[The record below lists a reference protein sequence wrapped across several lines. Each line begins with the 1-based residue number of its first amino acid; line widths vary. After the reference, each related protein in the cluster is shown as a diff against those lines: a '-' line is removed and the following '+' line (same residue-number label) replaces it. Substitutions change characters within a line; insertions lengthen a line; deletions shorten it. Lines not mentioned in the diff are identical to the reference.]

1 MTYDKEKLLKMLSN
15 APLYI
20 FHEGKNDEFLNCM
33 DYNFHNHYNYAH
45 GATKLVIIPIDQEE
59 DYVIKIP
66 YTGSYYYES
75 GYYTSYTILPSQS
88 EYCDFVAAGEPNYW
102 DYCAREAERYI
113 LALQKNLSKYQCLV
127 LMDAGSSLS
136 RFAMFL
142 LRGANQ
148 VQFLV
153 RLNDNNVRNH
163 FKTLFIMKKIEGIAI
178 NRSNSSRIVDLSALK
193 ESGKSR
199 DNLILLKN
207 DLITIPED
215 MEIRVDSFTPK
226 GGQSTDYYLITIKV
240 NDTIYDATMTSFR
253 RSKNVTDEELEK
265 ALASEPNR
273 MLFNL
278 GDDEQRAVYLRGK
291 TFKVVN
297 VVRLKSRWDD
307 GRFVT
312 IPILEIA

>member
-1 MTYDKEKLLKMLSN
+1 
-15 APLYI
+15 
-20 FHEGKNDEFLNCM
+20 
-33 DYNFHNHYNYAH
+33 
-45 GATKLVIIPIDQEE
+45 
-59 DYVIKIP
+59 
-66 YTGSYYYES
+66 
-75 GYYTSYTILPSQS
+75 
-88 EYCDFVAAGEPNYW
+88 
-102 DYCAREAERYI
+102 
-113 LALQKNLSKYQCLV
+113 
-127 LMDAGSSLS
+127 
-136 RFAMFL
+136 MFL

-240 NDTIYDATMTSFR
+240 NDTIYDATMASFR